1 MSKII
6 TFNSTNSIFS
16 CYTNPDPELT
26 QIDFFLLFPTFSF
39 WGWGHICLTDL
50 ITNVLLLFTWSAHN
64 SHSDVYFFLILALY
78 FCCFG
83 LHLLPYVCHVLLFH
97 YLLSSK
103 FLTQENTSSLLQNTS
118 TIFSGK
124 LWLIAPMFLSQSQ
137 NPKS

>member
-1 MSKII
+1 
-6 TFNSTNSIFS
+6 
-16 CYTNPDPELT
+16 
-26 QIDFFLLFPTFSF
+26 
-39 WGWGHICLTDL
+39 
-50 ITNVLLLFTWSAHN
+50 
-64 SHSDVYFFLILALY
+64 
-78 FCCFG
+78 
-83 LHLLPYVCHVLLFH
+83 VCHVLLFH